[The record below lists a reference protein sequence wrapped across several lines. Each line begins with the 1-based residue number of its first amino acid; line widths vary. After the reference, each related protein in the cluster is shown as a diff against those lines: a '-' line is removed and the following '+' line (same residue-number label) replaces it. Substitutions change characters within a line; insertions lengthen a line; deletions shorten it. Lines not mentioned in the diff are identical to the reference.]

1 MQTTGA
7 PLLVIERC
15 SLARVLM
22 HAQDGRSAHGLLY
35 RAAVL
40 GDGHHL
46 IRRLCHAHPLPHVPQ
61 LTCQNGT
68 H

>member
-22 HAQDGRSAHGLLY
+22 HAQDGRSAHGVLY
-35 RAAVL
+35 RAAVRRYRQRAL
-40 GDGHHL
+40 GPSQGQGNVEHTVL
-46 IRRLCHAHPLPHVPQ
+46 L
-61 LTCQNGT
+61 N
-68 H
+68 